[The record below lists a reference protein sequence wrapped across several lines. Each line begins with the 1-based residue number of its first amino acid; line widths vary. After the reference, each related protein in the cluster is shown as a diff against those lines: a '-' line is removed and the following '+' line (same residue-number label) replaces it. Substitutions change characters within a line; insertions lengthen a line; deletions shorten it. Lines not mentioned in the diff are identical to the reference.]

1 MPTKTFRRIAL
12 KMGFVGVSVGLV
24 GGLLAATV
32 AVAAPTVAVAKKS
45 TKINAVV
52 ASFDPYVGGEQ
63 RFIVGLPAN
72 DNRALAYGEVRFSL
86 GYAGT
91 REAPAKK
98 VVTTMVVKAKFLP
111 VAGQALRRMPKSARL
126 VSPSKVRGVY
136 AAKVANFDKAGL
148 WTVLVKGKDGKRP
161 FSAKAVFEVA
171 PAPQVYA
178 IGDAAP
184 RTKNAL
190 PGDAGVRDA
199 AIDSRAEDRPIPD
212 RVLHSMS
219 VDAAIAARRP
229 VMVVVSTPVYCSS
242 RFCGPITNA
251 VEKVARKY
259 DKQMSFVHLEVW
271 NDFENQMV
279 NESASQWVSRR
290 DGGNANEPWVFVVDR
305 DGKIS
310 DRFDNVVSD
319 AELRDAVERQIA
331 GPAVGSQ
338 TEREG

>member
-1 MPTKTFRRIAL
+1 MPPKSFRRVAL
-12 KMGFVGVSVGLV
+12 KIVVFGLSIGLA
-24 GGLLAATV
+24 GGLSTATLAEAT
-32 AVAAPTVAVAKKS
+32 PTVAVAKKS

-63 RFIVGLPAN
+63 RFVVGLPAN
-72 DNRALAYGEVRFSL
+72 DNRALAHGEVQFSF
-86 GYAGT
+86 GFAGT

-111 VAGQALRRMPKSARL
+111 VAGQSLGRMPKSARL

-136 AAKVANFDKAGL
+136 GAKVANFDKAGL
-148 WTVLVKGKDGKRP
+148 WAVLVKGKDGKRP

-171 PAPQVYA
+171 AAPQVYA
-178 IGDAAP
+178 VGDAAP

-190 PGDAGVRDA
+190 PGDAGVRNA

-212 RVLHSMS
+212 SVLHAVS
-219 VDAAIAARRP
+219 VDTAIAARRP

-242 RFCGPITNA
+242 RFCGPITDA
-251 VEKVARKY
+251 IEKVARKY
-259 DKQMSFVHLEVW
+259 NKQMSFVHLEVW

-331 GPAVGSQ
+331 ASGVG
-338 TEREG
+338 